1 MTDDLEN
8 IKTCLLANH
17 LNIPLKLEKV
27 KQIKT
32 YTAMKNVQ
40 MLNKSSFYSS
50 CFTSES
56 GCPELHHSNDVAQ
69 DEEHCINSFWKVEE
83 YSLPSV
89 EKQHNSLI
97 QQLKFK

>member
-1 MTDDLEN
+1 MTDVLDN
-8 IKTCLLANH
+8 SKTCLLASK
-17 LNIPLKLEKV
+17 LNILLKLKNVKKV
-27 KQIKT
+27 KT

-69 DEEHCINSFWKVEE
+69 DEENCINSFWKVEE
-83 YSLPSV
+83 CSLPSV
-89 EKQHNSLI
+89 EEQHCFEDMIL
-97 QQLKFK
+97 